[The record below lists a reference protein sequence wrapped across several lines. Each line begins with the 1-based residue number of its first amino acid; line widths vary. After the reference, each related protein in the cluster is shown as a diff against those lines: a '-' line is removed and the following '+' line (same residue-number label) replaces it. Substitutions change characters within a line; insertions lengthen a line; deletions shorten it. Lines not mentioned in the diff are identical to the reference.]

1 MKFENWKIESI
12 ANILPEEFFKLI
24 MKNKSHIE
32 KTFPVTVSSC
42 LDLDKT
48 NNFIATNIDK
58 EAKNEGYYFYIR
70 NTETNILIGY
80 VCIKN
85 VKQDILKCELA
96 YFIDTDFEGK
106 GIISKAV
113 SQTIDFCIT
122 ELKMN
127 KVYICTSKI
136 NKGSQRIAVKHGFQE
151 EGILREEFKNNEGV
165 LEDIIYFG
173 LLKSDFYNER

>member
-12 ANILPEEFFKLI
+12 GNILPEEFFKLI
-24 MKNKSHIE
+24 LKNKSHIE

-48 NNFIATNIDK
+48 NSFIATNIDK

-85 VKQDILKCELA
+85 IKNDILKCELA
-96 YFIDTDFEGK
+96 YFIDADFEGR
-106 GIISKAV
+106 GIISQAV
-113 SQTIDFCIT
+113 FKTLDFCFT
-122 ELKMN
+122 ELEMN

-136 NKGSQRIAVKHGFQE
+136 NMGSQQIALKQGFQQ
-151 EGILREEFKNNEGV
+151 EGVLREEFKNHEGN
-165 LEDIIYFG
+165 LEDIVYFG
-173 LLKSDFYNER
+173 LLKSEYKNEK